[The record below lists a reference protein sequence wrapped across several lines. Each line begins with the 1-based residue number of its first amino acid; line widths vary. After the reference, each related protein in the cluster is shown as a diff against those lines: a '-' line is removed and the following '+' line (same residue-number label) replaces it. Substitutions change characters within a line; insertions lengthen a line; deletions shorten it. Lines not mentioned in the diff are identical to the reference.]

1 MGGCDTCNT
10 YSEVTEVKGVYALV
24 DCNNFYISCE
34 RVFNPSL
41 RRSPVVVLSNNDG
54 NVVARS
60 DEVKRMGMP
69 FGEPYFKLKP
79 LIKKEGIAVFSSN
92 YTLYGDMSRRVME
105 CLATFTPDMEIYSI
119 DEAFLLLG
127 DTGPGIHPLGKT
139 IRETVKQWTGI
150 PVSVGIGPTKTL
162 AKLANRIAKRN
173 PSYCGTFNICSHPET
188 DALLHSIEVSGV
200 WGVGRQYTKLL
211 NRNGIHTALHLR
223 DAPDKWIKK
232 NMTIMGLR
240 TVHEL
245 RGIPCIPLEE
255 APPPKQ
261 GIVCSRSFGT
271 PVRDLNQLREALA
284 SYTSRGAEKLRLE
297 KSIASFITVF
307 ITTNPF
313 TGDPQYS
320 NAAGCRIPVA
330 TSHTPLLMGC
340 ARGLLEKI
348 YRKGY
353 RYKKVGVM
361 LSDIIPENEAQLD
374 LFSPFGKMEENRSL
388 MRTLDRINRSMGR
401 GSLTFAAEGIAKKW
415 QMRRAFL
422 SKRYTTRWDEI
433 PVVKA

>member
-1 MGGCDTCNT
+1 MGSGDPCHTH
-10 YSEVTEVKGVYALV
+10 SGVTEVKEVYALV

-34 RVFNPSL
+34 RVFNPSI

-60 DEVKRMGMP
+60 EEVKRMGMP
-69 FGEPYFKLKP
+69 FGAPYFKLKP
-79 LIKKEGIAVFSSN
+79 LIKKKGIAVFSSN
-92 YTLYGDMSRRVME
+92 YTLYGDMSGRVME
-105 CLATFTPDMEIYSI
+105 CLATFTPDMEPYSI
-119 DEAFLLLG
+119 DEAFLLLE
-127 DTGPGIHPLGKT
+127 DAGPGIHPIGKT
-139 IRETVKQWTGI
+139 IRDTVKQWTGI

-173 PSYCGTFNICSHPET
+173 PSHCGTFNITSHPEI
-188 DALLHSIEVSGV
+188 DALLHSVEVSDV

-211 NRNGIHTALHLR
+211 NKNGISTALHLR
-223 DAPDKWIKK
+223 DTPDKWIKK

-245 RGIPCIPLEE
+245 RGNPCIPLEE
-255 APPPKQ
+255 APPSKQ

-271 PVRDLNQLREALA
+271 PVRDLSQLKEALA

-313 TGDPQYS
+313 SNAPRYS
-320 NAAGCRIPVA
+320 NAAGCGIPVA
-330 TSHTPLLMGC
+330 TSYTPLLMGC
-340 ARGLLEKI
+340 AGGLLEKI

-361 LSDIIPENEAQLD
+361 LSGIIPESEAQLD
-374 LFSPFGKMEENRSL
+374 LFYPFGKMEKNHSL

-401 GSLTFAAEGIAKKW
+401 ESLSFAAEGISKKW
-415 QMRRAFL
+415 QMRRAYL